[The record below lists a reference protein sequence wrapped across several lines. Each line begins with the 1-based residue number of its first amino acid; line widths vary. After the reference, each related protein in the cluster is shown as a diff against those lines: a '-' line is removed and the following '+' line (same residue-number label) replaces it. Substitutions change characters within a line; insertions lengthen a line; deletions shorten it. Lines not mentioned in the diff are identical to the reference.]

1 MNRKVLFILI
11 IFFIVSCKDEEEV
24 IPEPTVEEIRN
35 TSINSLAGQD
45 EKIWKIEKAI
55 LESSSSSSSLSD
67 KGDSQN
73 SFRTQ
78 GQIDIST
85 NFNVIDDEFI
95 MSSAGD
101 GVEVLWKARFGI
113 NTSAS
118 TSSEAAS
125 EFYISNQQFSL
136 KFESESGDQLK
147 DANSLMQVTVVGE
160 LSVSMKLFNPD
171 GSQLSLELVPK
182 LDSDYPSVP
191 ENGLDFQKLFTFE
204 SDCLAG
210 CAPGMI
216 GSNSTNSLY
225 IATRNNSIIGGNLDT
240 SYPERVMKY
249 DFATGEI
256 FEVHTYYRDFVSKQ
270 MHIVQDKLYVMG
282 ASGVNVYN
290 LDLIGEKIRIPHPK
304 KLSRFG
310 MAVQDQ
316 DMFVV
321 GGDLDEIES
330 NKVFKWN
337 ITTKT
342 MTEFMTLPEPKSG
355 ARATI
360 VDEYLYVVGGSDK
373 YYGTN
378 VSDKILKINTKNSAD
393 IESYTMGKA
402 WDFTFVDKFQN
413 LVYMSGITY
422 PTISEEEIE
431 FFVGVFDTR
440 SNSFKTLNTNLP
452 AGNSAA
458 IYGMCVFGE
467 RLYVI
472 YSSAELAPN
481 GYEVYAADLN

>member
-1 MNRKVLFILI
+1 
-11 IFFIVSCKDEEEV
+11 
-24 IPEPTVEEIRN
+24 
-35 TSINSLAGQD
+35 
-45 EKIWKIEKAI
+45 
-55 LESSSSSSSLSD
+55 
-67 KGDSQN
+67 
-73 SFRTQ
+73 
-78 GQIDIST
+78 
-85 NFNVIDDEFI
+85 
-95 MSSAGD
+95 
-101 GVEVLWKARFGI
+101 
-113 NTSAS
+113 
-118 TSSEAAS
+118 
-125 EFYISNQQFSL
+125 
-136 KFESESGDQLK
+136 
-147 DANSLMQVTVVGE
+147 
-160 LSVSMKLFNPD
+160 
-171 GSQLSLELVPK
+171 
-182 LDSDYPSVP
+182 
-191 ENGLDFQKLFTFE
+191 
-204 SDCLAG
+204 
-210 CAPGMI
+210 
-216 GSNSTNSLY
+216 
-225 IATRNNSIIGGNLDT
+225 
-240 SYPERVMKY
+240 MKY

-256 FEVHTYYRDFVSKQ
+256 FDVHTYYRDFVSKQ

-393 IESYTMGKA
+393 IESYSMGKA

-422 PTISEEEIE
+422 PTISDEEIE

-440 SNSFKTLNTNLP
+440 SNTFKTLNTNLP

-472 YSSAELAPN
+472 YSNSELAPN

>member
-67 KGDSQN
+67 KGDGQN

-95 MSSAGD
+95 MSSAG
-101 GVEVLWKARFGI
+101 GKVEVLWKARFGI

-118 TSSEAAS
+118 TSTEAAS

-136 KFESESGDQLK
+136 EFESESGDRLK
-147 DANSLMQVTVVGE
+147 DSNSLMQVTVVGE

-204 SDCLAG
+204 SDCLSG

-240 SYPERVMKY
+240 SYPE
-249 DFATGEI
+249 
-256 FEVHTYYRDFVSKQ
+256 
-270 MHIVQDKLYVMG
+270 
-282 ASGVNVYN
+282 
-290 LDLIGEKIRIPHPK
+290 
-304 KLSRFG
+304 
-310 MAVQDQ
+310 
-316 DMFVV
+316 
-321 GGDLDEIES
+321 
-330 NKVFKWN
+330 
-337 ITTKT
+337 
-342 MTEFMTLPEPKSG
+342 
-355 ARATI
+355 
-360 VDEYLYVVGGSDK
+360 
-373 YYGTN
+373 
-378 VSDKILKINTKNSAD
+378 
-393 IESYTMGKA
+393 
-402 WDFTFVDKFQN
+402 
-413 LVYMSGITY
+413 
-422 PTISEEEIE
+422 
-431 FFVGVFDTR
+431 
-440 SNSFKTLNTNLP
+440 
-452 AGNSAA
+452 
-458 IYGMCVFGE
+458 
-467 RLYVI
+467 
-472 YSSAELAPN
+472 
-481 GYEVYAADLN
+481 